1 MSGIFDLMC
10 SSTFIALAT
19 PTSIPAALAI
29 SEFGLTP
36 VPNNRRSAA
45 ISLFLLVLIR
55 SKHLASGDD
64 VDEDECDDD
73 DDDDDVTTSCN
84 PSPKITLTPLFSNSF
99 LIISA
104 ISLSS
109 KL

>member
-1 MSGIFDLMC
+1 MC

-45 ISLFLLVLIR
+45 ISLFLLVFIPSRDLV
-55 SKHLASGDD
+55 SGDD
-64 VDEDECDDD
+64 VDDDECNDDD
-73 DDDDDVTTSCN
+73 DDDDDVTTS
-84 PSPKITLTPLFSNSF
+84 
-99 LIISA
+99 
-104 ISLSS
+104 
-109 KL
+109 